1 MGSVF
6 VACEGAGSAIV
17 VSSDSH
23 EGAMLAEILAWVTTP
38 ATLDARRTGHLTAAV
53 SLWSRGMR
61 CRRAWGP
68 HEARCHAVV
77 ARAVEGLE
85 QRRTCLVLGS
95 GLVRDVPL
103 ALLAERFE
111 RVVLIDVVHLW
122 PARWAGRGRANV
134 ERRHLDLTGTTDLLL
149 GRATGIGD
157 PFTRLCADPSVDLV
171 ISANCLSQLA
181 LLPVE
186 RTARMSSPVRRRFA
200 DLGRRIVESHLAGLT
215 RFSARVCLLTDSEGI
230 DVDASGVEIERRDL
244 LEGVRL
250 PPADED
256 WDWDLAPIGEYA
268 ADHAIRHRAHGWV
281 DFHAAMARDP
291 GGRARRRRGGD
302 EGMLGSKPFREEGP

>member
-1 MGSVF
+1 
-6 VACEGAGSAIV
+6 
-17 VSSDSH
+17 
-23 EGAMLAEILAWVTTP
+23 MLAEILAWVTTP

-149 GRATGIGD
+149 GRATG
-157 PFTRLCADPSVDLV
+157 
-171 ISANCLSQLA
+171 
-181 LLPVE
+181 
-186 RTARMSSPVRRRFA
+186 
-200 DLGRRIVESHLAGLT
+200 ESHLAGLT

-230 DVDASGVEIERRDL
+230 DVDASGAEIERRDL

-291 GGRARRRRGGD
+291 GGRARRRRGAD
-302 EGMLGSKPFREEGP
+302 EGMLGSRPFREEGP

>member
-1 MGSVF
+1 
-6 VACEGAGSAIV
+6 
-17 VSSDSH
+17 
-23 EGAMLAEILAWVTTP
+23 MLAEILVWALTP

-53 SLWSRGMR
+53 SLWSRGFR

-77 ARAVEGLE
+77 AAAVEGLE
-85 QRRTCLVLGS
+85 RRRTCLVLGS

-122 PARWAGRGRANV
+122 PARWKARRHANV
-134 ERRHLDLTGTTDLLL
+134 SLRTVDLTGTTDLLL
-149 GRATGIGD
+149 GRATGVGD
-157 PFTRLCADPSVDLV
+157 PFARLAAEPEVDLV

-186 RTARMSSPVRRRFA
+186 RLGRMTSSIRRRHA
-200 DLGRRIVESHLAGLT
+200 DLGRRIVEGHLAGLA
-215 RFSARVCLLTDSEGI
+215 RFGGRVCLLTDSHGVDLDAEGR
-230 DVDASGVEIERRDL
+230 EIERRDL

-250 PPADED
+250 PKADAA
-256 WDWDLAPIGEYA
+256 WDWELAPIGEQA
-268 ADHAIRHRAHGWV
+268 EDHAIRHLAHGFV
-281 DFHAAMARDP
+281 DFHVATARDREP
-291 GGRARRRRGGD
+291 GRGRGIAA
-302 EGMLGSKPFREEGP
+302 PNGP